1 MRLIDKEEQPHDV
14 WWLVDARGAFL
25 FGILACRVLWK
36 RCTGVPLAGIGDVGT
51 LYAHV
56 SHVGGKVEGEGQGWA
71 ERGR

>member
-1 MRLIDKEEQPHDV
+1 
-14 WWLVDARGAFL
+14 L

-56 SHVGGKVEGEGQGWA
+56 SHVGGKVEGEGQGRA